1 MDINKKAKF
10 KFYQLPTGED
20 IFAKLGSNEI
30 KEYGLNSEG

>member
-20 IFAKLGSNEI
+20 IFASLEVMKLKNMV
-30 KEYGLNSEG
+30 